1 MGRKILFITTDQ
13 QRYDSLGWNG
23 GSIARTPVAD
33 SLVAGGIS
41 ILLRYYEEFGAHA
54 SPPGRQLI
62 LSLAL
67 AFG

>member
-1 MGRKILFITTDQ
+1 MGRKILVIPTDQ

-33 SLVAGGIS
+33 SLVAAGIS
-41 ILLRYYEEFGAHA
+41 ISPRYYEEFGARA
-54 SPPGRQLI
+54 SPSGRQLI
-62 LSLAL
+62 LTLAL